1 MIRWRFETFSIFPS
15 SSKQASSAASRSRL
29 QLTKLVDEEDDD
41 KEDGNTIEGE
51 EEIKVKRTIISIE
64 MHR

>member
-1 MIRWRFETFSIFPS
+1 
-15 SSKQASSAASRSRL
+15 L

-51 EEIKVKRTIISIE
+51 EEIKVKGTIISSPCTDKSAAA
-64 MHR
+64 RCLLPNLNPLA